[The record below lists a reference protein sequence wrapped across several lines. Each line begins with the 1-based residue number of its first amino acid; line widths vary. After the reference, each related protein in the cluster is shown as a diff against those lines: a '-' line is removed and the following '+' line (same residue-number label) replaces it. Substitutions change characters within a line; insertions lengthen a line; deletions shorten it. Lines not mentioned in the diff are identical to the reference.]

1 MKFFTSV
8 NVTAVKM
15 YGTATRGE
23 KIDHE
28 SFAFE
33 GKMIELL
40 TDKHFFPDGL
50 ETNMINAS
58 IVQLWKA
65 QKIAVCFIHAI
76 TDAVKKPNRQ
86 L

>member
-1 MKFFTSV
+1 
-8 NVTAVKM
+8 
-15 YGTATRGE
+15 
-23 KIDHE
+23 
-28 SFAFE
+28 
-33 GKMIELL
+33 
-40 TDKHFFPDGL
+40 
-50 ETNMINAS
+50 MINAS